1 MVLLNNMIR
10 RSMSFG
16 FAALILMTVGTGDSA
31 VGNHDDLHEASS
43 LSVSTFSAPDY
54 VQAMPTNCL
63 PDGNEPNEYPSQ
75 ATLLTSSQID
85 ANFHSP
91 TDVDWYRYNATGGTR
106 LETGANGHYPYVLE
120 VYSESTG
127 NLVTSGVSWLE
138 DALGSNSYANVAYWY
153 APESASY
160 LIKVAYPAQAAG
172 LHACDSS
179 HYYTEIYDHPGVPA
193 GETFQINGLV
203 YHDDNWSADWQIEEP
218 VIDSV
223 TVRLLNPNGAIVA
236 TKLTDSNGVFQF
248 TDLPEGWYVVEQT
261 DVSGYVS
268 TTSNRVIVSLSND
281 KVVYF
286 GDYYLPTRGSL
297 QFLPLQLKQH

>member
-1 MVLLNNMIR
+1 MVSFNNMIR

-106 LETGANGHYPYVLE
+106 LWTEPNGHYPYVLE

-127 NLVTSGVSWLE
+127 NLVTSGVSWIR
-138 DALGSNSYANVAYWY
+138 DASASNSYAIVADWY

-172 LHACDSS
+172 LHACGSTSYWIGVRATTSLPSS
-179 HYYTEIYDHPGVPA
+179 G
-193 GETFQINGLV
+193 TFQINGLV
-203 YHDDNWSADWQIEEP
+203 YHDNNWSGGWQTDEP

-248 TDLPEGWYVVEQT
+248 TDLLAGLYVVEQT